1 MGRFVSASGEGAAEV
16 VGTTLANRGWQAE
29 LENIGAT
36 RISQQRV
43 STAPKMCAA
52 HGMYTCGQVLL
63 VEGRTVTIG
72 WDSHNVPDPS
82 HDVGRML
89 IYLKRVELKRPRLNF
104 ESRALGF
111 SWTPNYDENG

>member
-16 VGTTLANRGWQAE
+16 VGTTLTNRGWQAE

-43 STAPKMCAA
+43 STAPKMSAG

-63 VEGRTVTIG
+63 VEGRTVTID
-72 WDSHNVPDPS
+72 WDSYNVLDPS
-82 HDVGRML
+82 HDVGRTL
-89 IYLKRVELKRPRLNF
+89 CYRVGLKVL
-104 ESRALGF
+104 A
-111 SWTPNYDENG
+111 